1 MKEPTKRVI
10 TGAVFGLIM
19 LSAIFAGKIVSGSL
33 FLIIALLAVAELLKL
48 LKIFFLSVSGIT
60 ILFLSLCE
68 YLLIVLSINNI
79 VPDHYLILLI
89 SFPWI
94 VSFSTL
100 LSKKNNRIQ
109 KIIAGVVSLT
119 LIVTPFAFISLFYV
133 KAEELG
139 LSSWAITAMFF
150 ALLWINDSFAYFIGK
165 PLGRTP
171 LIPSVSPGKTVEG
184 TVGGFICTILA
195 GWGITFL
202 FPQAGTSFWMAIAIA
217 VAVGGIVGDLS
228 ESVLKRYLGIKD
240 SGKIL
245 PGHGGILDRFDSML
259 MAASFVF
266 ILLILL

>member
-1 MKEPTKRVI
+1 MKESTKRVI

-19 LSAIFAGKIVSGSL
+19 LSAIFAGKIVSGIL

-48 LKIFFLSVSGIT
+48 LKIPYLSISGIT
-60 ILFLSLCE
+60 ILVLSLCE
-68 YLLIVLSINNI
+68 YLLITFSINNI
-79 VPDHYLILLI
+79 ISHQYLVLLI

-94 VSFSTL
+94 VSFSAL
-100 LSKKNNRIQ
+100 LSKKNNRIHT
-109 KIIAGVVSLT
+109 IIAGVVSLS

-139 LSSWAITAMFF
+139 LNSWAITVIFF

-171 LIPSVSPGKTVEG
+171 LIPSVSPGKTIEG
-184 TVGGFICTILA
+184 TLGGIICTLLA

-202 FPQAGTSFWMAIAIA
+202 FPQTESSFWIAIAIA
-217 VAVGGIVGDLS
+217 VAVGGIIGDLS
-228 ESVLKRYLGIKD
+228 ESMLKRHLGIKD